1 MSLSDIQ
8 YEFAVD
14 MSRFHTY
21 MISRK
26 IKFTIGECWR
36 RYSTQKWLYEHH
48 WTNTL
53 RSDHMYKLAEDIFFW
68 IGGKYIDNS
77 IENVEIIEPLGTH
90 WIALNPNNY
99 WGGYTKIRGT
109 DRVDL
114 NHFGRHK

>member
-1 MSLSDIQ
+1 MTKDELIYYSEIN
-8 YEFAVD
+8 
-14 MSRFHTY
+14 
-21 MISRK
+21 
-26 IKFTIGECWR
+26 KFFNYGAF
-36 RYSTQKWLYEHH
+36 YD

-77 IENVEIIEPLGTH
+77 LENVEKIEPLGKH
-90 WIALNPNNY
+90 WMMLNPDNY